1 MAVRTALIAS
11 PMQSPATD
19 TSRAE
24 PLASKPQ
31 TGLIERDS
39 RPPVPA
45 TTMQGQGLMTGR
57 PRLWTGTG
65 STNQGRVRSSNQD
78 AYGVL
83 NDMGMWLVAD
93 GMGGRVGG
101 EVASRIAVES
111 FANSIAGA
119 AHGRTAHAEDTDTM
133 GQFFRKAVQV
143 ANGAIRAEAVRRPH
157 LLGMGTTLVVV
168 AIIPEPHATAVIA
181 NIGDS
186 RAYLLRNGAL
196 MPLTKDHSVVE
207 ESIRTGLLSEAE
219 ASVHP
224 LRHVL
229 TRALGTELE
238 VEPDITVWRLD
249 PEDVLLLC
257 TDGLTKMVHDSRIR
271 DILAAYRERPSQAC
285 ETLIE
290 AANNEG
296 GDDNVTVVMV
306 RNDLTKCP

>member
-1 MAVRTALIAS
+1 
-11 PMQSPATD
+11 
-19 TSRAE
+19 
-24 PLASKPQ
+24 
-31 TGLIERDS
+31 
-39 RPPVPA
+39 
-45 TTMQGQGLMTGR
+45 MTGR
-57 PRLWTGTG
+57 PLLWTGTG
-65 STNQGRVRSSNQD
+65 LTDQGRDRSSNQD

-83 NDMGMWLVAD
+83 NDRGIWLVAD

-101 EVASRIAVES
+101 EVASHIAVES
-111 FANSIAGA
+111 VVNRVGGE
-119 AHGRTAHAEDTDTM
+119 AHGSTAQAKDTETM
-133 GQFFRKAVQV
+133 SQFLRQAVQA
-143 ANGAIRAEAVRRPH
+143 ANRAIRAEAVRRPH

-168 AIIPEPHATAVIA
+168 AIVPEPDATAVIA

-186 RAYLLRNGAL
+186 RAYLLRSGTL

-271 DILAAYRERPSQAC
+271 EILATYRDRPAQAC

-296 GDDNVTVVMV
+296 GDDNVTVVTV
-306 RNDLTKCP
+306 KTNQK